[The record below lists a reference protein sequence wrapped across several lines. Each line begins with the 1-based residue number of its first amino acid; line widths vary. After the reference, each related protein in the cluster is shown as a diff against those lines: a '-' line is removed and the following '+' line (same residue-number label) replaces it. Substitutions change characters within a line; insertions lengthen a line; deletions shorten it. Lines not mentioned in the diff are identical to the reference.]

1 MGYRM
6 ILASLFCP
14 LVLLANL
21 SAGQREKYRSGAINT
36 RTGLLLVSNDAD
48 NWYTLEIKGSDV
60 RLTSTKPKV
69 FNVDGMFL
77 QVVTAKISKF
87 LGEQEKRPTDE
98 KTILQAHRDWEAKYA
113 QGNYQEKLVIESSW
127 RKLDSGKDALIWKY
141 NVPEGTRTNVK
152 EQIYLTVVKG
162 DYVLM
167 LGGIVTDDIKEEDSS
182 KLLLTTIS
190 SLKVSDKP
198 IDFDQLQDSIRKG
211 D

>member
-1 MGYRM
+1 LRTCV
-6 ILASLFCP
+6 ARQSQRR
-14 LVLLANL
+14 
-21 SAGQREKYRSGAINT
+21 SAGQYRSGAINT
-36 RTGLLLVSNDAD
+36 RAGLLLVSNDPD

-60 RLTSTKPKV
+60 RPTSTKPKV

-87 LGEQEKRPTDE
+87 LGEQEKRAADE

-113 QGNYQEKLVIESSW
+113 QGNYQEKLVIESSV
-127 RKLDSGKDALIWKY
+127 RKLDNGKDALLWKY

-152 EQIYLTVVKG
+152 KQIYLTVVKG

-167 LGGIVTDDIKEEDSS
+167 LGGIVTGDIKEQASL

-198 IDFDQLQDSIRKG
+198 IDFDQLRESIREG
-211 D
+211 DR

>member
-1 MGYRM
+1 M
-6 ILASLFCP
+6 ILAALFCA

-21 SAGQREKYRSGAINT
+21 SAGQQDKYRSGAINT
-36 RTGLLLVSNDAD
+36 RTGLLLVSNDSD

-60 RLTSTKPKV
+60 RLTSTKPRV

-77 QVVTAKISKF
+77 QVVSAKISKF
-87 LGEQEKRPTDE
+87 LGEQEKRPADE

-113 QGNYQEKLVIESSW
+113 QGSYTEKLVIESSW
-127 RKLDSGKDALIWKY
+127 QKLDNGKDALLWKY
-141 NVPEGTRTNVK
+141 NVPEGNKTNVK
-152 EQIYLTVVKG
+152 KQIYLTVVKG
-162 DYVLM
+162 EHVLM
-167 LGGIVTDDIKEEDSS
+167 LGGIVTDDIKEEDSL

-198 IDFDQLQDSIRKG
+198 IDFDQLQESIRKG

>member
-1 MGYRM
+1 M
-6 ILASLFCP
+6 ILASLFCA

-21 SAGQREKYRSGAINT
+21 SAGQQEKYRSGAINT

-69 FNVDGMFL
+69 FNVDGMFM

-87 LGEQEKRPTDE
+87 LGEQEKRPADE

-113 QGNYQEKLVIESSW
+113 QGSYTEKLVIESSW
-127 RKLDSGKDALIWKY
+127 QKLDNGKDALLWKY
-141 NVPEGTRTNVK
+141 KVPEGTRTNVK

-167 LGGIVTDDIKEEDSS
+167 LGGIVTDEIKEEDSL
-182 KLLLTTIS
+182 KLLITTIS

-198 IDFDQLQDSIRKG
+198 IDFDQLQESIRKG
-211 D
+211 EQ

>member
-6 ILASLFCP
+6 ILAALFCA

-21 SAGQREKYRSGAINT
+21 SAGQQEKYRSGAINT